1 MSLHERCPLA
11 TARLFKLLCL
21 LWLTGVSMR
30 ITILAV
36 PPVIPLIHAELH
48 LSEAQVGFL
57 VGLPLLV
64 FALAAVPGSLLV
76 HRLGTFRTLTIG
88 MAITAAAAAGRG
100 GAISVW
106 TLFAATFV
114 MGFGVAIMQP
124 ALPALVREWM
134 PQRIALGAATSTN
147 GLVMGG
153 MLAPA
158 LTALLVLPL
167 AGNSWRLDLVVW
179 AAPVLATALV
189 FVLLAPRSAMPP
201 PSDTPASGRWW
212 PDWKNPLVWL
222 LGLTFGANNSM
233 YFGTNAFVPDYLVS
247 HGRADLIGPALA
259 ALNGAQLVAT
269 LLLMPVAGRLQH
281 WRALPYLVFGPISF
295 VSAIGL
301 MFSSGAWIVVCAV
314 TIGFS
319 TAMTFAVMLALPPM
333 LSGPGDV
340 HRTAAGMFTISYS
353 CAVIIPTL
361 SGALW
366 DLTGIP
372 WIAFVA
378 LARLRGGADRA
389 RRRAEPLSRRRRVNA
404 LMLIGIA

>member
-1 MSLHERCPLA
+1 MSADDAPQ
-11 TARLFKLLCL
+11 ARLLKLLCL

-57 VGLPLLV
+57 VSLPLLM
-64 FALAAVPGSLLV
+64 FALAAVPGALLV

-88 MAITAAAAAGRG
+88 MLITAAAAAGRG
-100 GAISVW
+100 GAINIW

-153 MLAPA
+153 TLAPA
-158 LTALLVLPL
+158 LTTLLVLPL
-167 AGNSWRLDLVVW
+167 VGHSWRLDLIAW
-179 AAPVLATALV
+179 SAPVLATALV
-189 FVLLAPRSAMPP
+189 FMLLAPRRPAPP
-201 PSDTPASGRWW
+201 PSDAPAAGRWW
-212 PDWKNPLVWL
+212 PDWKDPLVWL

-233 YFGTNAFVPDYLVS
+233 YFGANAFVPDYLVS
-247 HGRADLIGPALA
+247 QGRADLIGATLV

-269 LLLMPVAGRLQH
+269 LLLIPFAARLQH
-281 WRALPYLVFGPISF
+281 WRSLPYLVFGPISF

-301 MFSSGAWIVVCAV
+301 VLSSGVWIVVFAAS
-314 TIGFS
+314 IGFS
-319 TAMTFAVMLALPPM
+319 TAITFAVMLSLPPM
-333 LSGPGDV
+333 LSKPGDV

-361 SGALW
+361 SGGLW

-372 WIAFVA
+372 WSVFVA
-378 LARLRGGADRA
+378 LSVCALAQTVLGVG
-389 RRRAEPLSRRRRVNA
+389 LSRYRTAVA
-404 LMLIGIA
+404 

>member
-1 MSLHERCPLA
+1 MSEDDASRA
-11 TARLFKLLCL
+11 TLLKLLCL

-36 PPVIPLIHAELH
+36 PPVIPLIHGELH

-57 VGLPLLV
+57 VSLPLLM
-64 FALAAVPGSLLV
+64 FALAAVPGALLV

-88 MAITAAAAAGRG
+88 MLITAAAAAGRG
-100 GAISVW
+100 GAINVW

-134 PQRIALGAATSTN
+134 PQRVALGAATSTN

-153 MLAPA
+153 TLAPA
-158 LTALLVLPL
+158 LTTLLVLPL
-167 AGNSWRLDLVVW
+167 VGHSWRLDLIAW
-179 AAPVLATALV
+179 STPVLATALV
-189 FVLLAPRSAMPP
+189 FILLAPRKTVPP
-201 PSDTPASGRWW
+201 PSDAPVAGRWW
-212 PDWKNPLVWL
+212 PDWKDPLVWL
-222 LGLTFGANNSM
+222 LGLTFGANNAM
-233 YFGTNAFVPDYLVS
+233 YFGANAFVPDYLVS
-247 HGRADLIGPALA
+247 HGRADLIGAALV

-269 LLLMPVAGRLQH
+269 LLLIPVAARLQH
-281 WRALPYLVFGPISF
+281 WRSLPYLLFGPISF
-295 VSAIGL
+295 LSAIGFVL
-301 MFSSGAWIVVCAV
+301 SSGAWIVVFAAS
-314 TIGFS
+314 IGFS
-319 TAMTFAVMLALPPM
+319 TAITFAVMLSLPPM
-333 LSGPGDV
+333 LSKPGDV

-372 WIAFVA
+372 WTVFVA
-378 LARLRGGADRA
+378 LSVCALAQTILGVA
-389 RRRAEPLSRRRRVNA
+389 LSRYRTA
-404 LMLIGIA
+404 TA